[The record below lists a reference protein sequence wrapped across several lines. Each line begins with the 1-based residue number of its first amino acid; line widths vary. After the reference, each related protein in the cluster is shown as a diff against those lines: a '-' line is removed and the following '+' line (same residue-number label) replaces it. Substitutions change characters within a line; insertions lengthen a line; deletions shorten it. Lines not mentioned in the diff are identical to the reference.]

1 MSGYEG
7 NIRIVGPEGENVA
20 WGCRPKETFSYSGA
34 TIHLLPESQSITV
47 LLYPSLICFEQPVTL
62 SFVSYQT
69 TSLSA
74 LNFGCFR
81 SVEFRWKLI
90 SCNVAV
96 KQMRCWT
103 GRHVNIEI
111 VRPDEITFVLLEFLL
126 VRIIKKNIHKGITI
140 RFKHQDR
147 GIFTQK

>member
-1 MSGYEG
+1 MRT
-7 NIRIVGPEGENVA
+7 IRNHIITYYTVISWVWGQHKNCWTWRRECWA
-20 WGCRPKETFSYSGA
+20 WGRKPEETFSYSGA
-34 TIHLLPESQSITV
+34 TIHLLPESQSMTV
-47 LLYPSLICFEQPVTL
+47 LLYPSLICLEQPVTP

-74 LNFGCFR
+74 LNFGRFR

-126 VRIIKKNIHKGITI
+126 VRII
-140 RFKHQDR
+140 
-147 GIFTQK
+147 